1 MLPRLRRAN
10 DEKMSARRLAPLF
23 ALLLGA
29 AACAGGSTRAT
40 PSPPAPRDPPP
51 PVTSALIRLAN
62 ADLAAGRWVSAKR
75 RAEETLA
82 RDPNHA
88 DAYTVLGAAYWR
100 GGDFAASTAAYEAA
114 LARDPDNFGAG
125 VGLGRNL
132 QAAGA
137 HARALALQ
145 DRLLADE
152 PDLLDPLLIKL
163 WSQYALLDV
172 DAAIATLDR
181 LLRQVSLDDPMSQV
195 LLARAGFLR
204 PLAGR
209 GPLLTITGARGRSD
223 LQLQAPDGIRHSLGV
238 VGSAGATVPTR
249 VVLLEMRE
257 EARIDR
263 ALADRLGLRELG
275 RFIPL
280 GEKAEA
286 AVVLV
291 PQVAFGELTIHDV
304 PAIVSDLGAYDIG
317 ETPGLLLGRQ
327 ALQRI
332 GSLTFDF
339 PRATLDLAAAPSSPP
354 AGDAAPLLLLNVF
367 AFSVPVTTLAI
378 DGSAHTFYSFLGGNY
393 GCGVAVSR
401 RHFLKSGHLPRELA
415 VLDDPGLGL
424 QMIYVEG
431 VRIGDAAL
439 TGGVGG
445 LVLAH
450 TPPDDSLGKFV
461 STTGFELGGYVNI
474 ALLRRLSLT
483 YVLARGQLYFKE
495 G

>member
-1 MLPRLRRAN
+1 VFG
-10 DEKMSARRLAPLF
+10 RRLALLL

-29 AACAGGSTRAT
+29 TACPGATTRAP
-40 PSPPAPRDPPP
+40 PSPPLPRDPPP
-51 PVTSALIRLAN
+51 PVTSTLIRLAN
-62 ADLAAGRWVSAKR
+62 DNLAAGRWASARR

-82 RDPNHA
+82 RDPDNA
-88 DAYTVLGAAYWR
+88 DAYAVLGAAYWR
-100 GGDFAASTAAYEAA
+100 GGDYVASTAAYEAA
-114 LARDPDNFGAG
+114 LARQPDNFGAG

-132 QAAGA
+132 QATGA

-152 PDLLDPLLIKL
+152 PDMLDPLLIKL

-181 LLRQVSLDDPMSQV
+181 LLRQVALDDPLSPV

-209 GPLLTITGARGRSD
+209 GPLLTIAGARGTTD
-223 LQLQAPDGIRHSLGV
+223 LQLQASDGIRHSLGV
-238 VGSAGATVPTR
+238 VGTAGTTVPTR

-275 RFIPL
+275 RFIPF
-280 GEKAEA
+280 GDKAEA
-286 AVVLV
+286 AVVIV
-291 PQVAFGELTIHDV
+291 PRVAFGELVIHDV
-304 PAIVSDLGAYDIG
+304 PAIVSDLSAYDVG

-332 GSLTFDF
+332 GSITYDF
-339 PRATLDLAAAPSSPP
+339 PRATLDLAAAAPDAPP
-354 AGDAAPLLLLNVF
+354 PGSAAAPLILLNVLVF
-367 AFSVPVTTLAI
+367 NAPATALAI
-378 DGSAHTFYSFLGGNY
+378 EGSPHTFHSFIGGNY
-393 GCGVAVSR
+393 GCGVAVTR
-401 RHFLKSGHLPRELA
+401 RNFLESGHLPRELA
-415 VLDDPGLGL
+415 SLDDPGLGL

-431 VRIGDAAL
+431 ARIGDAAIA
-439 TGGVGG
+439 GGMGG
-445 LVLAH
+445 LVLAN
-450 TPPDDSLGKFV
+450 TPPDTTLGSIV
-461 STTGFELGGYVNI
+461 STTGFELGGYINV

-483 YVLARGQLYFKE
+483 YVLSRGQLYVAPSR
-495 G
+495 